1 MKVTIDGQACGWK
14 VEIPNHFAC
23 RPRSGLGVGSPQK
36 PTPGYYSPELSAVQN
51 LIDSSVS
58 PCSSWVWVAAVPDRS
73 AQRRLPWRRIRG
85 RSSAPDDAC
94 VIPSSSALGVGASES
109 RDAGSGPRE
118 PRRVVAHARRTR
130 RAVSV
135 HSCFAEIEP
144 GGDRARLVRV
154 ARLSR
159 NCRLNRQVH
168 RFFPAGVR
176 VSRGGTGHV
185 RADFMGFRGVD
196 SFRNRPAGG
205 LCDSALRQASRPRAR
220 RSTPAGVSPARA
232 GRSRRGSSPRGG
244 VTSAL
249 AGYE

>member
-1 MKVTIDGQACGWK
+1 MSDALIEYGSEVEREGNAGLQVLAPTGPELTAVLAGLKTAWTKNAIALVKGTIDGQACGWK

-58 PCSSWVWVAAVPDRS
+58 PCSSGVWVAAVPDRS

-135 HSCFAEIEP
+135 HSCFAEIEL

-159 NCRLNRQVH
+159 NRRLKPPSTQVFSG
-168 RFFPAGVR
+168 RG
-176 VSRGGTGHV
+176 SRLK
-185 RADFMGFRGVD
+185 R
-196 SFRNRPAGG
+196 RNGP
-205 LCDSALRQASRPRAR
+205 
-220 RSTPAGVSPARA
+220 
-232 GRSRRGSSPRGG
+232 RSRRFHGLSWRG
-244 VTSAL
+244 
-249 AGYE
+249 